1 MGFNLGFKGLKIF
14 VGLVGN
20 MKYPPGNVASCV
32 RKVLHDI
39 IFQKNGVLSSATV
52 ETSRLT
58 RRKQQEARET
68 CIMRSCMIG
77 NPSANLFR

>member
-1 MGFNLGFKGLKIF
+1 VRRGLKIF
-14 VGLVGN
+14 VELVGN

-32 RKVLHDI
+32 RKVLHRI
-39 IFQKNGVLSSATV
+39 VFQKNGVLSHATV
-52 ETSRLT
+52 DASTLT